1 MFGFSFAK
9 ILVLAVIV
17 TAVWYGFRW
26 LERRKANPPSVSAK
40 AKSASGTG
48 PEIGAQDTVKCPQ
61 CDAFVVAKGAKSCGR
76 ADCPYG
82 V

>member
-26 LERRKANPPSVSAK
+26 LERRKANPPVSAK
-40 AKSASGTG
+40 AKAG
-48 PEIGAQDTVKCPQ
+48 PEIAAEDTVKCPQ
-61 CDAFVVAKGAKSCGR
+61 CGAFVVAKDAANCGR
-76 ADCPYG
+76 ADCPY
-82 V
+82 